1 MVATFIFWWYRP
13 SPLSTALTIVEVCR
27 SPWLEWLVVVGV
39 KVGLGAL
46 VLPRP
51 VHQLLNPRH
60 DACYKAGWSGCRDS
74 HLACPKAR
82 AWFAFHGASGIHEY
96 IQYTLSISMISAKL
110 LVTDSRV
117 ISNIRTFRLALNN
130 VVIYYFVTWVH
141 SHTYLYTQTY
151 SEVQLSYDVEQ
162 LTHSKRIQ
170 NIFQTIY
177 FL

>member
-1 MVATFIFWWYRP
+1 MVPTKPIV
-13 SPLSTALTIVEVCR
+13 ALTIVEVCR

-82 AWFAFHGASGIHEY
+82 AWFAFHGASGLHEYYPEY

-130 VVIYYFVTWVH
+130 VVIYYFCRDFSIDSFFVLLCFP
-141 SHTYLYTQTY
+141 SLIPN
-151 SEVQLSYDVEQ
+151 LMP
-162 LTHSKRIQ
+162 
-170 NIFQTIY
+170 F
-177 FL
+177 